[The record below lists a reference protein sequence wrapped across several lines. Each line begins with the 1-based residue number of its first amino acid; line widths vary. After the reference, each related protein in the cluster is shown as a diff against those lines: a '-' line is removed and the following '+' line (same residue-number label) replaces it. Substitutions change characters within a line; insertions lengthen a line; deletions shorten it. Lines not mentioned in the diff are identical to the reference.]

1 MTNNDLKEKMLAFI
15 ETRDGDY
22 FDEWYASPR
31 DFAAT
36 VLSDFAEHL
45 GIELVV
51 PEYIPR
57 KTKPQVDREA
67 LLKALLPGIYNL
79 FDIEF
84 KKMEAKLQE
93 EWDKQGDVE

>member
-1 MTNNDLKEKMLAFI
+1 MNNEELKEKMLAFI

-36 VLSDFAEHL
+36 VLSDFAKHL

-51 PEYIPR
+51 PEYVPR

-67 LLKALLPGIYNL
+67 LLKALMPGIRDL
-79 FDIEF
+79 FDIEY
-84 KKMEAKLQE
+84 KKMDARLQE
-93 EWDKQGDVE
+93 EWNKQGDMQ

>member
-1 MTNNDLKEKMLAFI
+1 MNNDALRKKMRAFI

-36 VLSDFAEHL
+36 IMSDFAEYL

-57 KTKPQVDREA
+57 KTRPQVDRQE
-67 LLKALLPGIYNL
+67 LMKALMPGIREL
-79 FDIEF
+79 FDIEY
-84 KKMEAKLQE
+84 KKLDEKLQQ
-93 EWDKQGDVE
+93 EWSNQQ